1 MLSAENHQEK
11 MFRAVTD
18 NIAELVKMPPD
29 LSFMCSGGK
38 MVHSHKSFVLV
49 FSPVLRSALS
59 PLLSSMSSVVS
70 LPDISSSALEQA
82 LDLLRS
88 RWDDVTISDDLK
100 DVFNALGIDI
110 KQCLVDSGTAPAR
123 GRRKKR
129 ASKEASIDQIVSKST
144 TSEILQSDIID
155 SEAKSSKIERRG
167 RKRNMKVGHKFPR
180 DDDVEEDREDDDLK
194 AVCDDKLNGRRNNR
208 RSLNSSIDQIVSNS
222 KNANENK
229 NIIDSTKSERRVRK
243 RSLKAELEF
252 SKDDLDEEA
261 VASTESETRGRKKT
275 IKSGLKFPPQA
286 KKAQCTMCEK
296 NWKKDTGT
304 NIYQL
309 RSLIKNHICKKHF
322 EADMTVLLDNNF
334 NGDCCKLCES
344 SIKTDIEQKKH
355 LQNQHG
361 IFDDVIKPMLDDILG
376 PSKSELKRK
385 RTGSTKFTAKKLRTR
400 SKSGLNMNTD
410 ISDLLTNSPQTTG
423 SDSENLEETSDF
435 KRLQSCIE
443 YSDSEEDDDDNAEA
457 MLSVIQSNI
466 DYSDSDDED

>member
-1 MLSAENHQEK
+1 MLSAVNHQEK

-29 LSFMCSGGK
+29 LSFICSGGK

-70 LPDISSSALEQA
+70 LPDISSTALEQV

-100 DVFNALGIDI
+100 DVFTALGIEI
-110 KQCLVDSGTAPAR
+110 KHCLVVDSGATPVR
-123 GRRKKR
+123 LRRKKR
-129 ASKEASIDQIVSKST
+129 ASTEASIDQIFSKST
-144 TSEILQSDIID
+144 TSEIPQNEIIG
-155 SEAKSSKIERRG
+155 SEAKSIKIERRG
-167 RKRNMKVGHKFPR
+167 RKRKMKVGHKFPS
-180 DDDVEEDREDDDLK
+180 DNVEEDDLK
-194 AVCDDKLNGRRNNR
+194 AAREDKFNRRYNR
-208 RSLNSSIDQIVSNS
+208 RSLNSSIDQIVSHS
-222 KNANENK
+222 RNANENK
-229 NIIDSTKSERRVRK
+229 IIIDSNVESTKSERRVRK
-243 RSLKAELEF
+243 RSLKAEQKF

-261 VASTESETRGRKKT
+261 IASTKSEIRGRKK
-275 IKSGLKFPPQA
+275 IVKSGLIFPPQA

-296 NWKKDTGT
+296 NWKKDKGT
-304 NIYQL
+304 NTSQL
-309 RSLIKNHICKKHF
+309 RTMIKNHICKKHF

-344 SIKTDIEQKKH
+344 SIKTDNDQKKH

-385 RTGSTKFTAKKLRTR
+385 GTGNTKFTAKKLRTN
-400 SKSGLNMNTD
+400 SKNGLNLNTEV
-410 ISDLLTNSPQTTG
+410 SDLLSNSPQTTR

-443 YSDSEEDDDDNAEA
+443 YSDSDEDDDENGEA